1 MNKIWIVLL
10 FLVPAAG
17 FAQGYEKC
25 GDDLAKTEG
34 RLVDT
39 SSVQPRMK
47 IESAVKL
54 PVGATG
60 ELALLTVD
68 GNFRMTFSIGI
79 VKITAI
85 DAALITFEVLEKK
98 GVMTINGVQ
107 KSNFRAGELVQFTQ
121 YEIGQPTTI
130 DNKWP
135 SGQQKEKGTE
145 ICGKKTGE
153 WKEYHENGQ
162 LKVSYV
168 ADDEGKIKDDY
179 NEYYAN
185 GQKAVEGEY
194 SFGDRYGLWTEYF
207 ENGEIKS
214 QGYYSRGEKY
224 GKWIEHDSS
233 GKKIKVKY

>member
-1 MNKIWIVLL
+1 MKKLSVAFL
-10 FLVPAAG
+10 FLVSISG
-17 FAQGYEKC
+17 LAQGYEKC
-25 GDDLAKTEG
+25 GDDLGKSEG
-34 RLVDT
+34 TLVDT
-39 SSVQPRMK
+39 SSTQPRMK
-47 IESAVKL
+47 TGSPASF

-60 ELALLTVD
+60 ELALLSVD

-85 DAALITFEVLEKK
+85 DASQITFEVLEKR

-121 YEIGQPTTI
+121 YQIGQAVAI
-130 DNKWP
+130 DTKWP

-145 ICGKKTGE
+145 ICGKRIGE

-162 LKVSYV
+162 LKVAYE
-168 ADDEGKIKDDY
+168 ADDQGRRIGDY

-185 GQKAVEGEY
+185 GQKAREGEY
-194 SFGDRYGLWTEYF
+194 RYGDEYDLWTEYF
-207 ENGEIKS
+207 ENGEIRS
-214 QGYYSRGEKY
+214 QGYYSGGDKY
-224 GKWIEHDSS
+224 GKWIEHDAT